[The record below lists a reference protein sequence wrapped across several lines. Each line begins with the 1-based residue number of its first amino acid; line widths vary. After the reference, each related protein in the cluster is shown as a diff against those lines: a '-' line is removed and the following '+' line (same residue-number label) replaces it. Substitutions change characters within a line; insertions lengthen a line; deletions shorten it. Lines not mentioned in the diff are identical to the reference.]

1 MKLKSVK
8 KELKEAFQNSLLT
21 TEEWEALVEESKT
34 NKELEVK
41 LNEAQEQFKSITDGE
56 YESDDFVTSV
66 KALNGAIDF
75 AEVLRGWDIVEK
87 KSVNIKTFIKWGIP
101 LRMSILSLLSL

>member
-21 TEEWEALVEESKT
+21 TAEWEVLVEESKT

-41 LNEAQEQFKSITDGE
+41 LNEAQEQFKSITDGN
-56 YESDDFVTSV
+56 YE
-66 KALNGAIDF
+66 
-75 AEVLRGWDIVEK
+75 
-87 KSVNIKTFIKWGIP
+87 
-101 LRMSILSLLSL
+101 